1 MIQFGSPEASHAHS
15 LGTLDTLYQFDDFM
29 QSVEHVIDMGCG
41 SGLDM
46 LWWAT
51 RTTRDMNPR
60 PLNIRCLGI
69 DLAESCSAAQQ
80 HRYVSYMP
88 QDFEDIIRI
97 HKRRFDVI
105 WCHDA
110 FQYVQD
116 PFRTLTQWRDIT
128 TPGAMLVIT
137 VPQTTNLYLNRE
149 QFEQADGCYW
159 HWTLI
164 NLIHVLAVS
173 GWDCASG
180 FFQKLTG
187 DPWITA
193 IVYRSEQAPRDPRRT
208 RWYDLCD
215 LGMLPESAVKS
226 IHRHGYLRQQ
236 DLVLPW
242 IDKSLA
248 CMGRL

>member
-1 MIQFGSPEASHAHS
+1 MILFGSPEASHAHS
-15 LGTLDTLYQFDDFM
+15 LRTLETLYQFDDFM
-29 QSVEHVIDMGCG
+29 QSVANVVDMGCG
-41 SGLDM
+41 AGLDM

-51 RTTRDMNPR
+51 RTTRDINPV
-60 PLNIRCLGI
+60 PLNIRCTGI
-69 DLAESCSAAQQ
+69 DLADRCAATDK
-80 HRYVSYMP
+80 HKYISYVP
-88 QDFEDIIRI
+88 QDFEQLIRV

-116 PFRTLTQWRDIT
+116 PFSTLRQWRDIAS
-128 TPGAMLVIT
+128 PGAMLVLII
-137 VPQTTNLYLNRE
+137 PLTTTFSLNRE
-149 QFEQADGCYW
+149 QVEQADGCYW
-159 HWTLI
+159 HWTLV
-164 NLIHVLAVS
+164 NLLHVLAVS
-173 GWDCASG
+173 GWNCATG
-180 FFQKLTG
+180 FFQQLPG

-193 IVYRSEQAPRDPRRT
+193 IVYRDDQAPMDPRST

-215 LGMLPESAVKS
+215 RGLLPTSAVAS

-248 CMGRL
+248 WFGRS

>member
-1 MIQFGSPEASHAHS
+1 MIRFGPPEASHQHS
-15 LGTLDTLYQFDDFM
+15 LKVLETLYEFDDFM
-29 QSVEHVIDMGCG
+29 QSIENVIDMGCG
-41 SGLDM
+41 AGLDM

-51 RTTRDMNPR
+51 RTSRDTNPR
-60 PLNIRCLGI
+60 PLNIRCTGI
-69 DLAESCSAAQQ
+69 DLADSCAATVK
-80 HRYVSYMP
+80 HKYVSYVP
-88 QDFEDIIRI
+88 QDFEEPIRI

-116 PFRTLTQWRDIT
+116 PFQTLRQWRDIA
-128 TPGAMLVIT
+128 TPGAMLVLS

-159 HWTLI
+159 HWTLV

-173 GWDCASG
+173 GWNCAAG
-180 FFQKLTG
+180 FFQKLAG

-193 IVYRSEQAPRDPRRT
+193 IVYRGDHEPLNPRRT
-208 RWYDLCD
+208 RWYELCE
-215 LGMLPESAVKS
+215 LGLLPDSAVRGIQK
-226 IHRHGYLRQQ
+226 HGFLRQN

-242 IDKSLA
+242 IDRSLHSF
-248 CMGRL
+248 C